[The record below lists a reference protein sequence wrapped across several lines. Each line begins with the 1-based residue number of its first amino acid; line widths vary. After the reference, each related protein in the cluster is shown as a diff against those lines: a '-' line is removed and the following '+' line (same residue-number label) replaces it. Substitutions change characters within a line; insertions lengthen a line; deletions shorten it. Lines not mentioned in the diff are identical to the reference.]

1 MKKKHLFK
9 LIQFTILIYCLFF
22 IIGKSNTYAW
32 FTSEIKASGKI
43 TNATTEDLLSIS
55 KHEVSYLKNC
65 EISQMISIKNISN
78 MEIPVQ
84 LETEQKILSPGESY
98 QTMINQTVSCEKKE
112 VSYHLTGLKN
122 YIDEMIR
129 EPLDQKKLLATVEKK
144 EEQNK
149 PIEKSMDKPNEE
161 AKDHAGDP
169 ADDKSEEKNDTQ
181 PDSGKN
187 VQTDDEHNE
196 EVKKHSSD
204 SNTNELDKDE
214 EPKDSKEQ

>member
-1 MKKKHLFK
+1 MNKKHYFK

-22 IIGKSNTYAW
+22 IVGKANTYAW

-43 TNATTEDLLSIS
+43 TNATTKDLLSIS
-55 KHEVSYLKNC
+55 KKEVSYLKNC
-65 EISQMISIKNISN
+65 EISQVISIKNISN

-84 LETEQKILSPGESY
+84 LENEQKILSPGESFLAK
-98 QTMINQTVSCEKKE
+98 INQAVSCEKTE

-122 YIDEMIR
+122 YIDEMIH

-149 PIEKSMDKPNEE
+149 PIEKSKDKPNVNAE
-161 AKDHAGDP
+161 AKDHTEDLPGDKTKEDSQ
-169 ADDKSEEKNDTQ
+169 A
-181 PDSGKN
+181 DSGKN
-187 VQTDDEHNE
+187 VQDNV

-204 SNTNELDKDE
+204 SNTNEPDEDE